1 MPHPEIIDAL
11 GDSSQNRFAPEL
23 CQLKESER
31 VSVCEV
37 LDRVL
42 NKGVV
47 VAGELTIS
55 VAGIDLLYLGL
66 NLVLTSIET
75 ARNSLHNGQPR
86 GGLLLDIGKSAHR
99 ERSSHGVGWNHAAS
113 RV

>member
-1 MPHPEIIDAL
+1 ML
-11 GDSSQNRFAPEL
+11 KPEL
-23 CQLKESER
+23 CALEESER
-31 VSVCEV
+31 VSICEV

-47 VAGELTIS
+47 VAGEVTIS
-55 VAGIDLLYLGL
+55 VADVDLLYLGL

-75 ARNSLHNGQPR
+75 ARGSLVNGQAA
-86 GGLLLDIGKSAHR
+86 GLAIEIGEGKTNGCSQYNA
-99 ERSSHGVGWNHAAS
+99 G

>member
-1 MPHPEIIDAL
+1 VTQRETAP
-11 GDSSQNRFAPEL
+11 GRDSFLPEL
-23 CQLKESER
+23 CALEESER
-31 VSVCEV
+31 VSICEV

-55 VAGIDLLYLGL
+55 VAGVDLLYLGL
-66 NLVLTSIET
+66 HLVLTSIET
-75 ARNSLHNGQPR
+75 ARESLGQ
-86 GGLLLDIGKSAHR
+86 GWAASGLALDIGKGKTNGCGR
-99 ERSSHGVGWNHAAS
+99 NNTR

>member
-1 MPHPEIIDAL
+1 VPHPEIVAAPGKSRPD
-11 GDSSQNRFAPEL
+11 RFAPEL
-23 CQLKESER
+23 REFEENER

-47 VAGELTIS
+47 VAGEVTIS
-55 VAGIDLLYLGL
+55 VAGVDLLYLGL
-66 NLVLTSIET
+66 QLVLTSIET
-75 ARNSLHNGQPR
+75 ARASLHDGPPAS
-86 GGLLLDIGKSAHR
+86 GLCLDIGKR
-99 ERSSHGVGWNHAAS
+99 RSHGAGWDDPAS

>member
-1 MPHPEIIDAL
+1 MRPPEATPG
-11 GDSSQNRFAPEL
+11 GDRFTPEL
-23 CQLKESER
+23 CALEESER
-31 VSVCEV
+31 VSICEV

-55 VAGIDLLYLGL
+55 VADVDLLYLGL

-75 ARNSLHNGQPR
+75 ARESLGKGR
-86 GGLLLDIGKSAHR
+86 AAAGLAIDIGR
-99 ERSSHGVGWNHAAS
+99 ERTNGYGRNNAG

>member
-1 MPHPEIIDAL
+1 M
-11 GDSSQNRFAPEL
+11 PEL
-23 CQLKESER
+23 GALEERER
-31 VSVCEV
+31 VSICEV

-47 VAGELTIS
+47 IAGEVTIS
-55 VAGIDLLYLGL
+55 VADVDLLYLGL

-75 ARNSLHNGQPR
+75 ARENQEQGR
-86 GGLLLDIGKSAHR
+86 AAAGLAIEIGKGKTNGSGRNYA
-99 ERSSHGVGWNHAAS
+99 G

>member
-1 MPHPEIIDAL
+1 MSHSETPPGGEI
-11 GDSSQNRFAPEL
+11 FTPEL
-23 CQLKESER
+23 CSLEER
-31 VSVCEV
+31 VSICEV

-55 VAGIDLLYLGL
+55 VADVDLLYLGL

-75 ARNSLHNGQPR
+75 ARESRGNVRARAGLAIEIGKEMHNGSSR
-86 GGLLLDIGKSAHR
+86 ISA
-99 ERSSHGVGWNHAAS
+99 G
-113 RV
+113 

>member
-1 MPHPEIIDAL
+1 MPHDTTPG
-11 GDSSQNRFAPEL
+11 GDGFTPEL
-23 CQLKESER
+23 CGLEESER
-31 VSVCEV
+31 VSICEV

-47 VAGELTIS
+47 VAGEVTIS
-55 VAGIDLLYLGL
+55 VADVDLLYLGL

-75 ARNSLHNGQPR
+75 ARQSLGNGR
-86 GGLLLDIGKSAHR
+86 AASGLSLDVGKGKSNGSGR
-99 ERSSHGVGWNHAAS
+99 NNPG

>member
-1 MPHPEIIDAL
+1 VTQREATF
-11 GDSSQNRFAPEL
+11 GGETFTPEL
-23 CQLKESER
+23 CALEESER
-31 VSVCEV
+31 VSICEV

-47 VAGELTIS
+47 VAGEVTIS
-55 VAGIDLLYLGL
+55 VADVDLLYLGL

-75 ARNSLHNGQPR
+75 ARESMGAGR
-86 GGLLLDIGKSAHR
+86 AAGGLAIELGKGKTNGYGRNNA
-99 ERSSHGVGWNHAAS
+99 G

>member
-1 MPHPEIIDAL
+1 MPHHEATPG
-11 GDSSQNRFAPEL
+11 GDGFTPEL
-23 CQLKESER
+23 CGLEESER

-47 VAGELTIS
+47 VAGEVTIS
-55 VAGIDLLYLGL
+55 VAGVDLLYLGL

-75 ARNSLHNGQPR
+75 ARDSMANGR
-86 GGLLLDIGKSAHR
+86 AAAGLAIDIGKGKTHGSGRNSA
-99 ERSSHGVGWNHAAS
+99 G

>member
-1 MPHPEIIDAL
+1 M
-11 GDSSQNRFAPEL
+11 PEL
-23 CQLKESER
+23 CGLEESER

-47 VAGELTIS
+47 VAGEVTIS
-55 VAGIDLLYLGL
+55 VADVDLLYLGL
-66 NLVLTSIET
+66 QLVLTSIET
-75 ARNSLHNGQPR
+75 ARASLGNGRPAA
-86 GGLLLDIGKSAHR
+86 GLAIDIGKGKT
-99 ERSSHGVGWNHAAS
+99 HGSGWNNTG